1 MNDDA
6 SQALTGLLGDVQ
18 EANLYHEAFS
28 LLFKL
33 VHDRPM
39 PDEIASRVFKLCD
52 GDMDDVKRT
61 LAALS
66 DASKTFEK
74 AMYIRAVI
82 ESRKGARNGPKAK

>member
-1 MNDDA
+1 MSDEA
-6 SQALTGLLGDVQ
+6 TQALTDLLGDVK
-18 EANLYHEAFS
+18 EADFYYGAFS

-39 PDEIASRVFKLCD
+39 PDEIASRVFNLCD

-66 DASKTFEK
+66 DATRKFAK

-82 ESRKGARNGPKAK
+82 ESRKGDRNGPKAK